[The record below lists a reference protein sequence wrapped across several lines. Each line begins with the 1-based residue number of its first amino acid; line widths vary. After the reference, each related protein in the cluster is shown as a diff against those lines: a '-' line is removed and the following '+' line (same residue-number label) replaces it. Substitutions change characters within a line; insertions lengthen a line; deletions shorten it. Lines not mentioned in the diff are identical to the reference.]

1 MPLESASHL
10 SEIFIQIGYF
20 FKELCNKTKVDV
32 FFWTQCKLFTECSK
46 KSSPFR
52 GINILCNYVTTEHL
66 QWHTCTIFYFTAG
79 KNVKA
84 MWNLVLQPKD
94 FSMFCLHLEENTFMS
109 H

>member
-1 MPLESASHL
+1 MFFSEHSVSYLQSAAKKVAP
-10 SEIFIQIGYF
+10 SEALIFCATMWLLNIYNDIHA
-20 FKELCNKTKVDV
+20 
-32 FFWTQCKLFTECSK
+32 
-46 KSSPFR
+46 PF
-52 GINILCNYVTTEHL
+52 
-66 QWHTCTIFYFTAG
+66 FYFTAG